1 MTQKVKK
8 KKTNKHTKKYDRRR
22 EKLKILQREKYF
34 IRHPYKQAESRL
46 CVGDW
51 GRRR

>member
-8 KKTNKHTKKYDRRR
+8 KKQRQKYDRRR
-22 EKLKILQREKYF
+22 EKLKILLREKYF